1 MSIPGGAKSSMKRVI
16 IFLFLCSCAYAQPDP
31 NIPVLRSYV
40 GEPNEAIDFAFWVRD
55 LDGDKVNVV
64 VSGPVHWLD
73 MPVAD
78 PNGLMVDYSGD
89 IAFDAIGEYYL
100 KIEADDGMEAVFAY
114 LKFIVR
120 RKNRAPEIL

>member
-1 MSIPGGAKSSMKRVI
+1 MRYILPILTLMITSAC
-16 IFLFLCSCAYAQPDP
+16 FAQPDP

-40 GEPNEAIDFAFWVRD
+40 GEPNTAIDFSFWVRD

-73 MPVAD
+73 KPVAD
-78 PNGLMVDYSGD
+78 PNGLIVRYKGD

-100 KIEADDGMEAVFAY
+100 KIEADDGMEAVWVY
-114 LKFIVR
+114 LKFDVR
-120 RKNRAPEIL
+120 RKNRAPEIG